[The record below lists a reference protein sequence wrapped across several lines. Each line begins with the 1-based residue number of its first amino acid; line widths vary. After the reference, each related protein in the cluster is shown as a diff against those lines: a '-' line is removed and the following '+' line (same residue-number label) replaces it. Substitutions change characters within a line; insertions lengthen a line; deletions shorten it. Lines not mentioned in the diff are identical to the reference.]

1 MKKRKARRFAEG
13 GEMPE
18 FEREPLRDSS
28 GEIVRDSSG
37 QAIMSGSTKDR
48 GYADAVALGKRM
60 REQRDAAAMDEAML
74 RYPSEQKTIVAPV
87 RIPSVTS
94 ASTTPNFDELET
106 AGFSRT
112 PLKNRPSVASGR
124 PSVGSSRPVG
134 PPRGGG
140 STPVQKPAQK
150 EPDRAMGRTAMGKTA
165 EQEMAGMAFAK
176 KEPERPVGRTAMGKT
191 VEQEMAAINAAR
203 QTAGKREIERLQK
216 VDKPLERVAPE
227 EALIGG
233 AALRGLRAAGAGLAS
248 RLGAASKARVE
259 PRVPPRQPDMLEM
272 PKRRLPYEKYMGK
285 AEIAKKATPRLPG
298 QQEGTKRLAS
308 PPRGGEKDP
317 SARRPTQDELD
328 QMRMGSDFMRKGGK
342 VGGASKRADG
352 IAMRGKTRGRYI

>member
-1 MKKRKARRFAEG
+1 MKKRKVRRYQEG
-13 GEMPE
+13 GAMPNID
-18 FEREPLRDSS
+18 REPLRDSS

-37 QAIMSGSTKDR
+37 EAIMSGGSKDR
-48 GYADAVALGKRM
+48 GYEDAVALGRRM

-74 RYPSEQKTIVAPV
+74 RKPSEQKTTVAPV
-87 RIPSVTS
+87 RTPSATS
-94 ASTTPNFDELET
+94 TSTTPDFEEPGT

-112 PLKNRPSVASGR
+112 LLKNRPVATSGR
-124 PSVGSSRPVG
+124 PSAGSGRPVG

-150 EPDRAMGRTAMGKTA
+150 ELERAMGRTAMGKTI
-165 EQEMAGMAFAK
+165 
-176 KEPERPVGRTAMGKT
+176 
-191 VEQEMAAINAAR
+191 EQEMAAINAAR

-216 VDKPLERVAPE
+216 ADKPLERVSPE

-233 AALRGLRAAGAGLAS
+233 ATLRGLRAAGAGLAS
-248 RLGAASKARVE
+248 RMGAASKARVE

-272 PKRRLPYEKYMGK
+272 PKRRLPYEKYMGE
-285 AEIAKKATPRLPG
+285 AETVKKTTPRLPG
-298 QQEGTKRLAS
+298 RQEGAKRLAS
-308 PPRGGEKDP
+308 PPRGGGKDP
-317 SARRPTQDELD
+317 GARRPTQDELD
-328 QMRMGSDFMRKGGK
+328 QMRMGSDYMRKGGK

>member
-1 MKKRKARRFAEG
+1 MKKRKVRRYQEG
-13 GEMPE
+13 GYGDDDYARNENREGRISTLDPSDIEDAIRGRMMAERSPE
-18 FEREPLRDSS
+18 TVVS
-28 GEIVRDSSG
+28 
-37 QAIMSGSTKDR
+37 
-48 GYADAVALGKRM
+48 
-60 REQRDAAAMDEAML
+60 
-74 RYPSEQKTIVAPV
+74 PV
-87 RIPSVTS
+87 RTPSATS
-94 ASTTPNFDELET
+94 TSTAPDFEEPGT
-106 AGFSRT
+106 AGFSGT
-112 PLKNRPSVASGR
+112 PLKNRPAAASGR
-124 PSVGSSRPVG
+124 PSAGSGRPVG
-134 PPRGGG
+134 PPRGGS

-150 EPDRAMGRTAMGKTA
+150 EPERAMGRTAMGKTV
-165 EQEMAGMAFAK
+165 EQEMAGMASAK

-191 VEQEMAAINAAR
+191 AEQEIAAINAAR

-216 VDKPLERVAPE
+216 ADKPLERVSPE

-248 RLGAASKARVE
+248 RMGAASKARVE

-272 PKRRLPYEKYMGK
+272 PKRRLPYEKYMG
-285 AEIAKKATPRLPG
+285 EVETVKKATPRLPG

-308 PPRGGEKDP
+308 PPRGGGKDP
-317 SARRPTQDELD
+317 GARRPTQDELD